1 MCMETGQT
9 VVLLNLQNL
18 YESLYDA
25 LNQYYVSLGGQK
37 YVDLGLGTHRVK
49 CRVHK
54 NFRLIVIEEKEVV
67 YTQFPIPLINR
78 LEKHYLDINTVLK
91 NEGKEIVKKLQ
102 EWVEVFVSLKSQQT
116 KTNRYLPTDVFIG
129 YHSDTCSSVV
139 LQVTEKMKDESD
151 ISDPQ
156 RRVLDEAKFIMLNCA
171 TPDSV
176 IRLDG
181 TKLSDVETEKL
192 TQIYF
197 EEQKHRSLA
206 DFITSHT
213 RPEEWCHA
221 HFTEVTTFSRQLTA
235 GDIKQLQN
243 ITELCDIKLLS
254 LQQFDTEHSFL
265 KEI

>member
-1 MCMETGQT
+1 M
-9 VVLLNLQNL
+9 
-18 YESLYDA
+18 
-25 LNQYYVSLGGQK
+25 
-37 YVDLGLGTHRVK
+37 
-49 CRVHK
+49 
-54 NFRLIVIEEKEVV
+54 
-67 YTQFPIPLINR
+67 INR

-91 NEGKEIVKKLQ
+91 NEGKEIVKQLQ
-102 EWVEVFVSLKSQQT
+102 EWVKVFVSLKSQQS

-151 ISDPQ
+151 ISDLQ

-206 DFITSHT
+206 DFIASHT
-213 RPEEWCHA
+213 QLEEWCHA
-221 HFTEVTTFSRQLTA
+221 HFTEVIHLT
-235 GDIKQLQN
+235 I
-243 ITELCDIKLLS
+243 LS
-254 LQQFDTEHSFL
+254 FEEYGLH
-265 KEI
+265 